1 MNFNFVPLFAVW
13 SVLALVVLGLFLKR
27 RSVAKDEDDNL
38 HVLHGGAAAQQTAVA
53 QKLDVIDK
61 WGKILT
67 AIAAIS
73 GLLIAA
79 AYLYQQFVG
88 RAAL

>member
-1 MNFNFVPLFAVW
+1 MNFNFIPLIAVW
-13 SVLALVVLGLFLKR
+13 GVLALVVLGLYLWR
-27 RSVAKDEDDNL
+27 RNVAKDEDDGL
-38 HVLHGGAAAQQTAVA
+38 HVLHGVLAQQTAVA
-53 QKLDVIDK
+53 EKLDMIDK

-67 AIAAIS
+67 ALAAIS
-73 GLLIAA
+73 GLLLAA